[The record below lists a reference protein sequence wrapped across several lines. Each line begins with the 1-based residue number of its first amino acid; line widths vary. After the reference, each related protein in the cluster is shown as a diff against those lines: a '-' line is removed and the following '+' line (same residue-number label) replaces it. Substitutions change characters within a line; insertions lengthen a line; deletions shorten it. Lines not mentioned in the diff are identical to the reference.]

1 MKNRLL
7 NVVYAL
13 FIISAFI
20 WFYFINQ
27 LNYEKTK
34 QISAQFI
41 QHPEMLPNKD
51 TVKYTSFWFSNL
63 RADLY
68 WLETIQYIWGNAVG
82 SEYKKYLFS
91 ILDLI
96 TELNPYFEKPYLIG
110 QLLLPNYNE
119 RYEKLT
125 KEEQNLNTKQAVE
138 IGLKW
143 MENFCDME
151 KVQAIQNEPD
161 LQKIWS
167 DPKYKNP
174 CKTSDIVYGQ
184 AFVHYFYVKDPKSA
198 ADYYKIASAN
208 DDALEWAKIMAAIMS
223 GKSWDREK
231 SIMMFLTLA
240 KSSDEK
246 ENEKCQFFSK
256 ELQKVTYAIYRE
268 NVELT
273 GDMIKQMQDL
283 RNEYFKFND
292 DAEQEII
299 KGDNCN
305 NYINKAIRELNLQY
319 VENGN
324 KKYFDET
331 QQNALSAKVLYD
343 LKYIDFLPTDF
354 QQYDDHGI
362 IYIFNMETKH
372 FDYEMW
378 NY

>member
-7 NVVYAL
+7 NVVYVL
-13 FIISAFI
+13 FIISALI

-41 QHPEMLPNKD
+41 AHPEMLPNKD
-51 TVKYTSFWFSNL
+51 TAKYTSFGFSNL
-63 RADLY
+63 RADIY
-68 WLETIQYIWGNAVG
+68 WLETIQYIGGYAIG

-119 RYEKLT
+119 RYEKLS
-125 KEEQNLNTKQAVE
+125 KEEQDLNTKQAE
-138 IGLKW
+138 RIGAKGI
-143 MENFCDME
+143 ENFCDMK
-151 KVQAIQNEPD
+151 KVQAIMDEGD
-161 LQKIWS
+161 LQKVWT

-174 CKTSDIVYGQ
+174 CKKSDIIYSQ
-184 AFVHYFYVKDPKSA
+184 AFIYYFYLKNPKMA
-198 ADYYKIASAN
+198 ADYYKVASAN

-223 GKSWDREK
+223 GKGWDREK

-268 NVELT
+268 NLELT
-273 GDMIKQMQDL
+273 GDMIKQMQNL
-283 RNEYFKFND
+283 RNEYFKFD
-292 DAEQEII
+292 DKAEQEII

-319 VENGN
+319 IENGN
-324 KKYFDET
+324 KKYNDET
-331 QQNALSAKVLYD
+331 GQNALSAKILYD

-354 QQYDDHGI
+354 QQYEDHGI
-362 IYIFNMETKH
+362 IYTFNMETKH